1 MQYYTQQLTKDV
13 GIGKIIQ
20 FETEQHPKKRENRV
34 GTLTIHAIRQTQV
47 LCENEETDSAKSTVM
62 QTKMLIKCCNMAPIV
77 TGVIQKDCAVVSR
90 HQIALHKHINVY
102 VGRQYA
108 SSSSGSTGSSTGIT
122 SLSDSLYV
130 LGVEIVASDAGCTT
144 LSSSPWESASAEPKH
159 NDSGVRTGVE
169 RVVKIGSA
177 GGSVRGRGVSSNTIS
192 NKNSAMVHIKF
203 CRVEDVPLI
212 LQACCVFPRQVDSF
226 DGKMQIEFPRR
237 QMPMWWR
244 IKNDPSFDFKKT
256 RDDLHKVEVVEQFR
270 ERSGCHFPSCFGI
283 DPADIIFSS
292 RRRTCDGKG
301 WVPVVYLDFSKLV
314 LLERYEVERLM
325 KNTSTTQAFEDTA
338 DINKNGKI

>member
-1 MQYYTQQLTKDV
+1 
-13 GIGKIIQ
+13 
-20 FETEQHPKKRENRV
+20 
-34 GTLTIHAIRQTQV
+34 
-47 LCENEETDSAKSTVM
+47 
-62 QTKMLIKCCNMAPIV
+62 
-77 TGVIQKDCAVVSR
+77 
-90 HQIALHKHINVY
+90 
-102 VGRQYA
+102 
-108 SSSSGSTGSSTGIT
+108 
-122 SLSDSLYV
+122 
-130 LGVEIVASDAGCTT
+130 
-144 LSSSPWESASAEPKH
+144 
-159 NDSGVRTGVE
+159 
-169 RVVKIGSA
+169 
-177 GGSVRGRGVSSNTIS
+177 
-192 NKNSAMVHIKF
+192 
-203 CRVEDVPLI
+203 
-212 LQACCVFPRQVDSF
+212 
-226 DGKMQIEFPRR
+226 
-237 QMPMWWR
+237 MPMWWR